1 LTPLKTR
8 YKHAFR
14 ALGILSTSG
23 IVAAAS
29 LAASGFLAPGFAD
42 TGTVVLT
49 NNVLQGL
56 STLTPLGG
64 TNPSSA
70 MGIGVGLQGA
80 DPAAVDAYIT
90 AAYDPTS
97 PLYGQFLDPADY
109 EAQFGVPS
117 DRFNSAVSW
126 LGASGLQVQTIPG
139 TSEYVLA
146 SGTVSQVEGLLG
158 IQIKDFISNGRAFY
172 ANVNAPTVPSSLQ
185 VVGITGLN
193 NVEGPHLNTQ
203 VRSAPGTA
211 VSRPATLSPSANM
224 GLTTPSALWSIY
236 NQPGNNK
243 GEGQRMAIFG
253 WGTTNNTANDLQAF
267 EHEYGLP
274 AVPLTI
280 SYYGTETAITD
291 SGGEGEWNI
300 DTQASTG
307 MAPNVV
313 GEHLYFGKAGTDADL
328 VAAYHAWAA
337 DRSGPLQGSSSF
349 GGCEQAPGT
358 NGLSGSPGSPT
369 GVIIAGNPNQDLYQR
384 VLRRLVA
391 EGRTMFA
398 STGDTG
404 AGCPVV
410 SLVLNGVTL
419 LPTPMLN
426 FPAVSA
432 YATAVGGTVLYYNNT
447 TATTPASRAL
457 EYAWT
462 HGGGGSSD
470 FMAAGAYQ
478 QKANPPLLFR
488 CVSDPHG
495 NPYPVPPPLCRGI
508 PDVAAQ
514 SGDVPTNGYTVTM
527 NQANDQQGGGTSLSS
542 PLWLGMWT
550 RIQAASTRAKGN
562 GFAAATIYRLE
573 ADPAKYARDFFDIG
587 SASTDT
593 AVSCDGPTPYNCSH
607 LGWDYTT
614 GWGVPDVT
622 NLMLDADG
630 KTAPTHVT
638 TPNPAPPQPTFP
650 GTNGGTTCPGPQVV
664 DPVGDAGNNVPGG
677 DGKNVDSLDVVN
689 ASFASPNATTLK
701 VTLAVHNLAAPPP
714 PANFPSGIW
723 AVYWTYNGTEYFA
736 KAESEG
742 TGSAAAW
749 NFSDGTHTTNFNVVN
764 TITGTANPGPY
775 SAGGSSGTLVMNVPL
790 VDVGNPPAGASLTN
804 TFADTHASLIAVYWT
819 APVDRGP
826 NRGFGAPWTVGLAC

>member
-1 LTPLKTR
+1 MR
-8 YKHAFR
+8 R
-14 ALGILSTSG
+14 AL
-23 IVAAAS
+23 VPAAAGALA
-29 LAASGFLAPGFAD
+29 LAAMVAPIGASPGLADAGN
-42 TGTVVLT
+42 VVLT

-56 STLTPLGG
+56 STLTPIGD
-64 TNPSSA
+64 TAPSA
-70 MGIGVGLQGA
+70 AIGIGVGLQGSNS
-80 DPAAVDAYIT
+80 AAEAAYL
-90 AAYDPTS
+90 AGEYDPTS
-97 PLYGQFLDPADY
+97 PLYGQYLDPAGY
-109 EAQFGVPS
+109 ESQFGVPA
-117 DRFNSAVSW
+117 DRYNSAVSW
-126 LGASGLQVQTIPG
+126 LGSTGLQVQTIPG
-139 TSEYVLA
+139 SSEYVIA
-146 SGTVSQVEGLLG
+146 TGSVAQVESLLSL
-158 IQIKDFISNGRAFY
+158 QIKNFVSNGRAFY
-172 ANVNAPTVPSSLQ
+172 ANVNAPTVPAALEIIA
-185 VVGITGLN
+185 ITGLN
-193 NVEGPHLNTQ
+193 NVEGPRLSPQTHA
-203 VRSAPGTA
+203 APGTVA
-211 VSRPATLSPSANM
+211 TRPSTLSPSADMN
-224 GLTTPSALWSIY
+224 LTTPPGLWSIY
-236 NQPGNNK
+236 DQPANNK
-243 GEGQRMAIFG
+243 GEGQQMAIFG

-280 SYYGTETAITD
+280 SYYGTEAAITD

-313 GEHLYFGKAGTDADL
+313 REHLYFGKAGTDADL

-369 GVIIAGNPNQDLYQR
+369 GVLIAGNPNQDLYER
-384 VLRRLVA
+384 VLKRVVA

-404 AGCPVV
+404 SGCPVV

-419 LPTPMLN
+419 VPTPMLN
-426 FPAVSA
+426 YPAVSS
-432 YATAVGGTVLYYNNT
+432 YATAVGGTVLYYNN
-447 TATTPASRAL
+447 ASGTTPASRAL

-470 FMAAGAYQ
+470 FIAAGAYQ

-488 CVSDPHG
+488 CASDSHG
-495 NPYPVPPPLCRGI
+495 NPYPPPPPLCRGI

-550 RIQAASTRAKGN
+550 RIQAASSRSKGN
-562 GFAAATIYRLE
+562 GFAAAAIYRI
-573 ADPAKYARDFFDIG
+573 ASDPAKYARDFFDIG
-587 SASTDT
+587 GASTDT
-593 AVSCDGPTPYNCSH
+593 VVSCDGPAPYNCSH
-607 LGWDYTT
+607 PGWDYTT

-630 KTAPTHVT
+630 KTAPTHLT
-638 TPNPAPPQPTFP
+638 TPNPSPPQPTFP

-664 DPVGDAGNNVPGG
+664 DAVGDAPNNVPGG
-677 DGKNVDSLDVVN
+677 DGTNVDSLDVVN
-689 ASFASPNATTLK
+689 ATFASPSATTLQ
-701 VTLAVHNLAAPPP
+701 VTLAVRNLAAPPP

-736 KAESEG
+736 KAESTG
-742 TGSAAAW
+742 SGSAATWA
-749 NFSDGTHTTNFNVVN
+749 FTDGTHTTNFNVVN

-775 SAGGSSGTLVMNVPL
+775 AGGSSGTLVMNVPL
-790 VDVGNPPAGASLTN
+790 ADVGNPPAGAPLTN

-819 APVDRGP
+819 SPVDRGP
-826 NRGFGAPWTVGLAC
+826 NRGFGAPWTVGSHC